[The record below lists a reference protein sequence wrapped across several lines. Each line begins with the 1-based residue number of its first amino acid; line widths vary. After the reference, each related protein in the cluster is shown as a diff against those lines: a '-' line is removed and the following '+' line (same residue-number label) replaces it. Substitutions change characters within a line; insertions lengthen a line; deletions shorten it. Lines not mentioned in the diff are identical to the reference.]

1 MIVNIKVNALQV
13 QRTMQNA
20 MNRTLTRSRNDQKN
34 YIQKKHGVKKKYLK
48 SARLKGYRVRRNDL
62 NIKLTAT
69 DKTLTPFMVERSFR
83 PNVGNK
89 FGIQRSKE
97 KGGKFFI
104 SRKNHQIKDWI
115 TKRGRLTET
124 RRGKSIKNDY
134 YYIKGRGVL
143 DEELLKFTDELQKRA
158 VKYLDEEINR

>member
-1 MIVNIKVNALQV
+1 MIVNIKVNASQV

-20 MNRTLTRSRNDQKN
+20 MNRSLTRARNDQKN
-34 YIQKKHGVKKKYLK
+34 YIKKKHGVKKKYLK
-48 SARLKGYRVRRNDL
+48 NTRLKAYRARRNDL

-69 DKTLTPFMVERSFR
+69 DKTLTPFMLEKSFR

-104 SRKNHQIKDWI
+104 SRKNHQVKGFIVQ
-115 TKRGRLTET
+115 RGRLTET
-124 RRGKSIKNDY
+124 RRGKKIKNNY
-134 YYIKGRGVL
+134 YYIKGRGIL
-143 DEELLKFTDELQKRA
+143 DEELLKFTDELQERA

>member
-13 QRTMQNA
+13 ERILQNA

-48 SARLKGYRVRRNDL
+48 SARLKGYRARRNDL

-143 DEELLKFTDELQKRA
+143 DEELLKFTDELQERA

>member
-13 QRTMQNA
+13 ERILQNA

-34 YIQKKHGVKKKYLK
+34 YIQKKHSVKKKYLK
-48 SARLKGYRVRRNDL
+48 NTRLKAYRARRNDL

-124 RRGKSIKNDY
+124 RRGKNIKNNY

-143 DEELLKFTDELQKRA
+143 DEELLKFTDELQERA